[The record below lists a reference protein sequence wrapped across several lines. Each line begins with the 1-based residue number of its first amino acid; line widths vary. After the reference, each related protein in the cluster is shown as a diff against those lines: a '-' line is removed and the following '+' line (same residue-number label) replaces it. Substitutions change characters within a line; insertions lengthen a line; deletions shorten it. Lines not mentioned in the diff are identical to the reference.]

1 MLGGSNDDGAQ
12 LLPSLADERRQR
24 RAAHWWGRLLN
35 SIDRPDAKGGHGN
48 LLLYLTILGTC
59 ITLSSKSFFFL
70 ITQL

>member
-48 LLLYLTILGTC
+48 LLLYLTILGTSISPANHFLYMD
-59 ITLSSKSFFFL
+59 ITLS
-70 ITQL
+70 